1 MNQFRSQNKGGI
13 NEREAYLR
21 YLRILGSGDTRRVCR
36 ALCSAQTHACLQLPY
51 EEVGPGTSGEA
62 RACSPDCQC
71 RSSLPDPQVQRP
83 PRLWKSQLRWF
94 LSCFPHVCEMLC
106 TKGKLYSVNIY
117 AEKWFAVLPPWRTWR
132 RMKAWYMRLPAE
144 DRKWNPLLNIFPAFM
159 RQL

>member
-36 ALCSAQTHACLQLPY
+36 ALCSAQTRACLQLPY

-83 PRLWKSQLRWF
+83 PVF
-94 LSCFPHVCEMLC
+94 GNLSYAGFCLVFPMYMKCFAPKENYTV
-106 TKGKLYSVNIY
+106 
-117 AEKWFAVLPPWRTWR
+117 
-132 RMKAWYMRLPAE
+132 
-144 DRKWNPLLNIFPAFM
+144 
-159 RQL
+159 